1 MLQSYVDTGNIAPLI
16 LFYSGPGGSGFNN
29 IMINYYGTG
38 YTPSFFCD
46 GVWDKIGW
54 NQSQSE
60 TTINSRLAEPA
71 YVDIDVSVGGDAT
84 AGVVYYNIT
93 AEQNLQAG
101 SLIRVLSVLVESD
114 IYAASGWG
122 VYTGKT
128 LHWIPRIAPLGNAGK
143 TLDFS
148 GTYPETISL
157 QGEFTIDPDWNYDN
171 MGIVTFVM
179 DYETKEVFNAHYE
192 SDLSSIMGI
201 EEGESN
207 IRLSVGPNPSAGNFS
222 TICTLPDGQNCTV
235 DVFDVTGRRVA
246 TSNTANSSFSVDRAG
261 LYIVR
266 LTTENGEML
275 TESVAVT
282 R

>member
-128 LHWIPRIAPLGNAGK
+128 LHWVPALPHLAMQVKPWTSQELIPKQYPFRVNSLL
-143 TLDFS
+143 TLT
-148 GTYPETISL
+148 GT
-157 QGEFTIDPDWNYDN
+157 
-171 MGIVTFVM
+171 M
-179 DYETKEVFNAHYE
+179 
-192 SDLSSIMGI
+192 
-201 EEGESN
+201 
-207 IRLSVGPNPSAGNFS
+207 
-222 TICTLPDGQNCTV
+222 
-235 DVFDVTGRRVA
+235 
-246 TSNTANSSFSVDRAG
+246 
-261 LYIVR
+261 
-266 LTTENGEML
+266 TTW
-275 TESVAVT
+275 V
-282 R
+282 